1 MSSKLQRLKE
11 EIWALRAENAVLKD
25 ANKTFQETAQRIAAN
40 IIRVYSQ
47 LENKSPMRA
56 KAFRAL
62 MKWEEFMR
70 LTLTTEL
77 RRELDA
83 LNFSLKQKKE
93 TK

>member
-1 MSSKLQRLKE
+1 MSSELQRFKD
-11 EIWALRAENAVLKD
+11 EIWALKAENAMLKD
-25 ANKTFQETAQRIAAN
+25 ANKTFRDTAQKIAAN

-77 RRELDA
+77 RRELELDA

-93 TK
+93 